1 MANLTIASRKFKSE
15 VRETPQVPYLL
26 SCIGEKINIETE
38 VYYENIFISSED
50 QLIYF
55 AESIPLD
62 LVDTLDVGKMIYSE
76 YPFFNECA
84 VGDTIVTYDLS
95 NGSWEGNNEEYTI
108 AQISADGKWAIME
121 EEISPSNGVF
131 GGGGESEPDQG
142 YLANITPMKVIKYDY
157 NFVEGGN
164 SYLSKTVPSQL
175 QRFYVNNADS
185 EDDTPITML
194 KSGDKSWQIGD
205 ATIEGNFGEENRQ
218 QRFIVKHDT
227 AIIPLFLAEQY
238 DDLRQGKAPD
248 YFKGE
253 SQLYLIQRFYVNNA
267 DSEDDTPITMLK
279 SGDKSWQI
287 GDATIEGNFGEEN
300 RQQRFIVKHDTAIIP
315 LFLAEQYEDLR
326 QGKAPDYFK
335 GESQLYLIQRFY
347 FAKNISDKNTIVAL
361 NESENGQIGWFNE
374 TLNGGESKY
383 KVSSLTLKK
392 GDDYVD
398 ALEFDAEITIEVIM
412 TNVDD
417 SFIDSD
423 TPFVF
428 GFNYLPEDSSLYD
441 SNGKTYTTN
450 FLFDS
455 KKGYLDD
462 VEYNGDN
469 YGEDMQ
475 VIKSVMGERIDDNT
489 AKFTIKIY
497 FGSDAK
503 EIMSQGQYKRYA
515 FWIIN
520 ENVALDPEFSDKTN
534 TLLQVSEIYV
544 NLINTNLLDI
554 QTVFLEHPYEDSEQ
568 GKETL
573 EMFPTDDVVANS
585 EIFIDYDGIQD
596 NGIKFISC
604 EPQLVLAHE
613 TQADIVLDSVFMNL
627 DGVDTITYDLGGEP
641 VAIQLYDKVPFSARP
656 YKVPNSIRN
665 QILFGTD
672 EENSSGTVRAW
683 AMSFPF
689 MNRWEYWIRLI
700 ASNVPSELLNLDEDF
715 NGINHFWNRLV
726 NIPNWSL
733 QYRLKFVIEQNG
745 VRFQQVKDHELT
757 STGYDSN
764 TDWDNNT
771 IKSYDLQDNE
781 LKIVSPSK
789 KFVKSSELT
798 KIVAEFQKVNGELP
812 DENEFAIVLWAE
824 QYEGSGVA
832 EITQISSSYE
842 VDSRSWFKSYD
853 NSNKTVLEKDGDI
866 YRGIAYLDNTK
877 LPQSGII
884 TLYARIYEVEAGA
897 NFNVRVI
904 NDATIRVLLSGEI
917 RVII

>member
-253 SQLYLIQRFYVNNA
+253 SQLYLIQRFY
-267 DSEDDTPITMLK
+267 
-279 SGDKSWQI
+279 
-287 GDATIEGNFGEEN
+287 FG
-300 RQQRFIVKHDTAIIP
+300 
-315 LFLAEQYEDLR
+315 
-326 QGKAPDYFK
+326 
-335 GESQLYLIQRFY
+335 
-347 FAKNISDKNTIVAL
+347 KNISDKNTILAL

-441 SNGKTYTTN
+441 SNGKTYTNN

-455 KKGYLDD
+455 KKGYLDE

-469 YGEDMQ
+469 YAEDMQ
-475 VIKSVMGERIDDNT
+475 VIKSVMGERIDDNN

-515 FWIIN
+515 FWLIN

-700 ASNVPSELLNLDEDF
+700 ASNVPSELLDLQEDF